1 MKLSQKRNWSHRTG
15 KGEINRSMKISL
27 VQEKFAFDSKRRK
40 KEGKQELQE
49 LESGRGSL
57 EHVIRSPSC

>member
-15 KGEINRSMKISL
+15 KGEINRCKISL

-49 LESGRGSL
+49 LESDRGSL